1 MGEERD
7 ASVPVP
13 VERAGESSKRPG
25 LKRHPD
31 FGAGAAQRSAAPC
44 RPATIARWIDH
55 PRPPTTVLPRSQNS
69 SAGRGGGLGALGS
82 SCPWSF
88 SLLCHDL
95 LDLAVADMR
104 AFVHWAFRISTVR
117 TAAAWQR
124 GGRVWPQES
133 LWSSSCSPCPALKA
147 ARFSSSVL
155 FWFALPCGDHIPAC
169 RSFDLPFHHEGSVVA
184 LSCNGLASLTTS
196 CSSHLLEVPSGEDA
210 GGVGTD
216 SRPEF
221 LLNRLADNSLRIALP
236 ITTCCGRK
244 AHHVPHYRD
253 ANTWMSECK
262 WRVASA
268 GKLSMR

>member
-133 LWSSSCSPCPALKA
+133 LWSSSCCSPVQRPGKPHVSAPLFPFGLLFPAVIIVPHVGHSI
-147 ARFSSSVL
+147 F
-155 FWFALPCGDHIPAC
+155 
-169 RSFDLPFHHEGSVVA
+169 PFHREGSVVA
-184 LSCNGLASLTTS
+184 LSCNKLASLTTS
-196 CSSHLLEVPSGEDA
+196 RSSRLLEVPSGEDA
-210 GGVGTD
+210 GGVCTD
-216 SRPEF
+216 SRPESF
-221 LLNRLADNSLRIALP
+221 SNRPR
-236 ITTCCGRK
+236 
-244 AHHVPHYRD
+244 
-253 ANTWMSECK
+253 
-262 WRVASA
+262 
-268 GKLSMR
+268 